1 VTGAYVRGMATVAF
15 RPPSRPLAAVAPR
28 PFVLGAIGALGVT
41 LVATTTALGF
51 AHDEFT
57 TDKLL
62 LYQWMS
68 APYIVAGVVAW
79 WRRPESRL
87 GPLMVAGGVGAA
99 LSGFQAASPDVLFT
113 LGAALDILPAALF
126 LHVFLAFP
134 DGRLRSRFER
144 VLVATTYVAALGLQ
158 VLRMSLGAFDN
169 SLQVSAS
176 PGTTLALFRIELL
189 SVSALLVIGVGVLVL
204 RRHRAGRPRRR
215 SLGLVIDLF
224 ALGLLLAAS
233 LFAIAVF
240 EWPGYDAFVVV
251 QRATWIVV
259 GLAPIVFLLGL
270 LDARLARS
278 DVGELI
284 IGLRAGLPPAAVQE
298 ALARTLRD
306 PSLTLAYW
314 LPDFDTYVDLDGRP
328 VDVPSPDG
336 RATKTIDVDGRRVA
350 ALLCDPALVDEPE
363 LLDAVGAAAGI
374 ALENA
379 RLQAELAARLEE
391 VKGSR
396 ARVLEAGQE
405 ERKRLERDLH
415 DGAQQRLVALS
426 LQLKL
431 LERQLGDRPGAAAS
445 VAQAQREVSLSLE
458 DLRDLA
464 HGLHPAVLTAHG
476 LPVALEQVAARAP
489 VPVRLDVQLD
499 ERLPEPVEVAA
510 YFVVTESL
518 ANVAKHARATEASVA
533 VARSGDTVAVEIT
546 DDGVGGVDAEGSGLR
561 GLADRVEA
569 LGGAL
574 HVWSPDGRG
583 TRVRAELPCA

>member
-1 VTGAYVRGMATVAF
+1 MATVAYGP
-15 RPPSRPLAAVAPR
+15 RSRPLAAAAPR
-28 PFVLGAIGALGVT
+28 PFVLGAIGAIGASI
-41 LVATTTALGF
+41 VALTTTLGF
-51 AHDEFT
+51 VHDEFT

-68 APYIVAGVVAW
+68 APYIVAGLVAW

-87 GPLMVAGGVGAA
+87 GPLMIVGGVGAA
-99 LSGFQAASPDVLFT
+99 LSGFQAASPDVLYT
-113 LGAALDILPAALF
+113 VGSVLDILPAALF

-134 DGRLRSRFER
+134 DGRLHSTFER
-144 VLVATTYVAALGLQ
+144 VLVSTTYAVALGLQ
-158 VLRMSLGAFDN
+158 VLRMSIGAFDN
-169 SLQVSAS
+169 SLQVSSS
-176 PGTTLALFRIELL
+176 PDAALALFRIELL
-189 SVSALLVIGVGVLVL
+189 WVSAALVIGAGLLVT
-204 RRHRAGRPRRR
+204 RRRRAGRPRRR
-215 SLGLVIDLF
+215 SLALVIDLF
-224 ALGLLLAAS
+224 ALGLLLAAG

-240 EWPGYDAFVVV
+240 EWPSYDVFLVF
-251 QRATWIVV
+251 QRGTWIVV
-259 GLAPIVFLLGL
+259 GLAPIVFLFGL

-278 DVGELI
+278 AVGDLLIDLRTGMQPTEL
-284 IGLRAGLPPAAVQE
+284 RD

-314 LPDFDTYVDLDGRP
+314 LPDFGAYADLDGRP
-328 VDVPSPDG
+328 VEVPSSDG
-336 RATKTIDVDGRRVA
+336 RATKTIERDGARVA
-350 ALLCDPALVDEPE
+350 ALLYDPALADEPE

-396 ARVLEAGQE
+396 ARVLEAGQN

-415 DGAQQRLVALS
+415 DGAQQRLVALA
-426 LQLKL
+426 LQLRL
-431 LERQLGDRPGAAAS
+431 LEKQLGDQPGAADR

-458 DLRDLA
+458 ELRDLA

-476 LPVALEQVAARAP
+476 LAVALEQVAARAP
-489 VPVRLDVQLD
+489 VPVQLDVTLD
-499 ERLPEPVEVAA
+499 ERPPEPVEVAA

-518 ANVAKHARATEASVA
+518 ANVAKHAHATRASVDVRRA
-533 VARSGDTVAVEIT
+533 GGTLTAEIA

-561 GLADRVEA
+561 GLADRVES
-569 LGGAL
+569 LGGTL
-574 HVWSPDGRG
+574 RVWSPEGGG